1 MSSDSPVGRFRTW
14 RFSHILYTS
23 LLPEAASGLGPR
35 CPSINPWDII
45 KRQFDKL
52 FKTHKRPECVVYID
66 LRVSRSAFDN
76 CVSCG
81 RAGAPLPDLPFG
93 GYIQAGTTVGLSI
106 LQKWLDAKWTPLGCK
121 LCSSKQYREEFI
133 APDDSTAA
141 AFVYFLVHGNAA
153 LETGGRPS
161 KGKRPPRRPPAVT
174 FLRHVRPV
182 LMS

>member
-81 RAGAPLPDLPFG
+81 RAGAPLPDLPFA

-121 LCSSKQYREEFI
+121 LCSSIQYREEFI
-133 APDDSTAA
+133 APDDSMSTGASSA
-141 AFVYFLVHGNAA
+141 VGTLVPRTLVPKVLGSNPAFSMLHAFF
-153 LETGGRPS
+153 S
-161 KGKRPPRRPPAVT
+161 
-174 FLRHVRPV
+174 
-182 LMS
+182 